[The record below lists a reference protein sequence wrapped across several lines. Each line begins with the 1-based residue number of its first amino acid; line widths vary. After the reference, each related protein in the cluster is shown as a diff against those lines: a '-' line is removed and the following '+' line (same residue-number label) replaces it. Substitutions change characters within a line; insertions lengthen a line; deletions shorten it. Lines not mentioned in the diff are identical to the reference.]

1 MGLQPR
7 FDTGR
12 ARRKNA
18 AAGALLAALVCACA
32 GPGELARDG
41 GAEKAN
47 APRVELGADLV
58 YDLLL
63 ADIAMQRGRERV
75 ALDAYTRAARQ
86 TRDRALAKKALLL
99 AMHLKAHER
108 AAELTALFA
117 ELDAES
123 RGQSPEAAGFAGS
136 REELALRLLADIAR
150 AHPEQED
157 ALREI
162 AEMLTEQA
170 RLPGHAHILPR
181 FREISARWPEEAA
194 LHWIAALLA
203 TELDEREAALES
215 ADAALR
221 FRPGWESPAMLKL
234 SLLAETSVA
243 AVQDFAGKFLRAHP
257 RAARAR
263 IHYGQLLL
271 RAEYTEASLEQ
282 FDKALAQRPNSP
294 AALLFSGVAQ
304 TRLRRPEKAL
314 APLRKLLAAY
324 PQHDQARL
332 YISEAE
338 LARDNFDAADE
349 VLRGISSPQY
359 RLDAQFQYAA
369 VAAARDGVDAGIARL
384 AQLQPGG
391 EGERVRIVME
401 HEALFRKHGAPQ
413 RALAVFDRALAETPK
428 QADLL
433 YQRGI
438 LAAQLDLLELHE
450 RDMRAV
456 LQLQP
461 ENAHAYN
468 ALGYTLA
475 DRTAR
480 FAEARELIAR
490 ALELLPNDPFI
501 LDSMGW
507 VQFRL
512 GRHKSAISY
521 LRRALDIRRDAE
533 TAAHLGEALWVS
545 GKRREAR
552 EIWTRGR
559 EWSPDNTTLQDTIE
573 RLWRDASLRAPAAA
587 ARAG

>member
-123 RGQSPEAAGFAGS
+123 RGRSPEAAGFAGS

-203 TELDEREAALES
+203 AELDEREAALES

-243 AVQDFAGKFLRAHP
+243 AMQDFAGKFLRAHP

-271 RAEYTEASLEQ
+271 RAEYTEASLAQ
-282 FDKALAQRPNSP
+282 FEKALAQRPNSP

-338 LARDNFDAADE
+338 LARDNFDAANE

-438 LAAQLDLLELHE
+438 LAAQLNLLELHE

>member
-162 AEMLTEQA
+162 AGMLTEQA

-203 TELDEREAALES
+203 AELDEREAALES

-243 AVQDFAGKFLRAHP
+243 AMQNFADKFLRAHP

-271 RAEYTEASLEQ
+271 RAEYTEASLAQ
-282 FDKALAQRPNSP
+282 FEKALAQRPNSP

-338 LARDNFDAADE
+338 LARDNFAAANE

-359 RLDAQFQYAA
+359 RLDAQFQYAT

-391 EGERVRIVME
+391 EDERVRIVME

-480 FAEARELIAR
+480 FAEAHKLIAR

>member
-18 AAGALLAALVCACA
+18 AAGALLAALLCACA

-41 GAEKAN
+41 GAKEAN

-75 ALDAYTRAARQ
+75 ALDAYTRAAHQ

-123 RGQSPEAAGFAGS
+123 RGRSPEAAGFAGS

-243 AVQDFAGKFLRAHP
+243 AMQDFAGKFLRAHP

-271 RAEYTEASLEQ
+271 RAEYTEASLAQ
-282 FDKALAQRPNSP
+282 FEKALAQRPNSP

-338 LARDNFDAADE
+338 LARDNFDAANE

-401 HEALFRKHGAPQ
+401 HEALFREHGAPQ
-413 RALAVFDRALAETPK
+413 RALAACL
-428 QADLL
+428 
-433 YQRGI
+433 
-438 LAAQLDLLELHE
+438 
-450 RDMRAV
+450 
-456 LQLQP
+456 
-461 ENAHAYN
+461 
-468 ALGYTLA
+468 
-475 DRTAR
+475 TAR
-480 FAEARELIAR
+480 SR
-490 ALELLPNDPFI
+490 
-501 LDSMGW
+501 
-507 VQFRL
+507 
-512 GRHKSAISY
+512 
-521 LRRALDIRRDAE
+521 
-533 TAAHLGEALWVS
+533 
-545 GKRREAR
+545 KRRSRPTCSTSAVF
-552 EIWTRGR
+552 
-559 EWSPDNTTLQDTIE
+559 
-573 RLWRDASLRAPAAA
+573 WRRN
-587 ARAG
+587 